1 MKMLTALLL
10 ALVLCVGA
18 AMAQEGY
25 DALSGAWRT
34 GEEAEGEEV
43 LLLYPGSAFR
53 LHQYNAEDN
62 ETLLLEGTRAV
73 DGNTI
78 VVSDIRLGAL
88 DAEGNYVPI
97 ENMERDIRYNFTL
110 ETEGDVPALTLT
122 DEHGMTMVFYAFDM
136 DSPE

>member
-1 MKMLTALLL
+1 MKRLTALLL
-10 ALVLCVGA
+10 SLVLCAGA

-34 GEEAEGEEV
+34 GEEAEGEQV

-53 LHQYNAEDN
+53 LHQYDAEDN
-62 ETLLLEGTRAV
+62 QTWLVEGTRAV

-78 VVSDIRLGAL
+78 VVSDIRLGSL
-88 DAEGNYVPI
+88 DAEGNYVLHG
-97 ENMERDIRYNFTL
+97 NMEQDMRYTFTL
-110 ETEGDVPALTLT
+110 ETEGDVPALALT
-122 DEHGMTMVFYAFDM
+122 DEQGITTVFYAFDM